1 MTHAEVVALI
11 DAAIG
16 TPGRLRTLLGA
27 ATPEG
32 DALRAHLA
40 DCPECRAEAG
50 AWQAVDEA
58 LVAVTPDTMV
68 APPAARS
75 RILANVV
82 ATGVARGPD
91 HVLGTRAGSTHG
103 ATVPGAAPTQ
113 GSPGAVPTHGASV
126 SGVAPPHG
134 APGTAPTQSSPGS
147 APTQGSPG
155 TPPTAGRVWRTPGG
169 RPLPSPVQPSPA
181 QSAVAPEPS
190 SPEPGNPPTAGHPSA
205 APGPPPADAES
216 PSTGSSVA
224 GRRGLRLLPG
234 GQDRDG
240 VGFRV
245 FLAVAAAAVFLF
257 ALGAALGGPLGLT
270 STTTVQ
276 DTTARA
282 ELERVTGRMA
292 DLLQLPGA
300 VVAPLSD
307 RSGEPAGAVVLAPA
321 DTRLLGVVT
330 RALPRLEGDG
340 RYVCVLVR
348 GDERY
353 VVGLMVFAD
362 DPSGEGDVAY
372 WIAPLDDTVPLDIG
386 APGDVFNIWVEGDTG
401 GEPILTTT
409 F

>member
-103 ATVPGAAPTQ
+103 ASVPGAAPTQ
-113 GSPGAVPTHGASV
+113 GSPGAV
-126 SGVAPPHG
+126 
-134 APGTAPTQSSPGS
+134 
-147 APTQGSPG
+147 PTQGSPG

-372 WIAPLDDTVPLDIG
+372 WIAPLDGTVPLDIG